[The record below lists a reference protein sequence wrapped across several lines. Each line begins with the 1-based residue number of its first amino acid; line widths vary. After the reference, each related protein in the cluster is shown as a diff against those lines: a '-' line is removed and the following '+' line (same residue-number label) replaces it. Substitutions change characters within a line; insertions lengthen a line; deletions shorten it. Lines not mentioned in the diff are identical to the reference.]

1 MKVLTQTEEFRH
13 LEASIFLGVGFFD
26 GVHLGHQ
33 KVLTETI
40 HRAKE
45 SNGKAWVLTFDRH
58 PLSVLAPSKCPK
70 LLTALDD
77 RLSLFES
84 LGMDGAL
91 ILPFTRQLAIQEPEE
106 FVQSL
111 CGQPSELNDATVRI
125 KEIRC
130 GDNWRF
136 GKRAKGSPQLLAQLG
151 EQYGFKVEIIPYASY
166 QGVEISSTRIRT
178 AVMEGRLSDA
188 TAMLGRPFSLRGMVV
203 HGRGEG
209 DKVLHY
215 PTANLL
221 PKHSDV
227 LPPNGVYAV
236 LVHTQEGDFPGVSDL
251 GIRPTFTEQKE
262 KNRCVL
268 ETHLLDFHGNLYG
281 QTIVVSFLEQIR
293 SEKRFDSFEALSK
306 QITQDALVGKT
317 ICQRFARQQR
327 LKS

>member
-1 MKVLTQTEEFRH
+1 MKVLTETEQFRH
-13 LEASIFLGVGFFD
+13 LKVSIFLGVGFFD

-33 KVLTETI
+33 KVLGETI
-40 HRAKE
+40 QRARE
-45 SNGKAWVLTFDRH
+45 ANGEAWVLTFDRH

-70 LLTALDD
+70 QLTALDD
-77 RLSLFES
+77 RLSLFET

-91 ILPFTRQLAIQEPEE
+91 VLPFTRQLAVQEPEE

-111 CGQPSELNDATVRI
+111 CGPPTESDQATAHI
-125 KEIRC
+125 EEIRC

-136 GKRAKGSPQLLAQLG
+136 GKRAKGSPHLLAQLG

-178 AVMEGRLSDA
+178 AVMEGRLDDA
-188 TAMLGRPFSLRGMVV
+188 TAMLGRPFSLRGTVA

-209 DKVLHY
+209 DRVLHY

-236 LVHTQEGDFPGVSDL
+236 QVHTSEGDFPGVSDL
-251 GIRPTFTEQKE
+251 GIRPTFTKQKE

-268 ETHLLDFHGNLYG
+268 ETHLIDFHGDLYG
-281 QTIVVSFLEQIR
+281 KTIAVSFLEQIR
-293 SEKRFDSFEALSK
+293 PEKRFESFEALSK
-306 QITQDALVGKT
+306 QIAQDVSASKA
-317 ICQRFARQQR
+317 IWQRFAR
-327 LKS
+327 